1 MQCARILSNGL
12 RTCKKRLNARL
23 VNSLAVGSFT
33 QEGGGH
39 MTKQSVLW
47 GWVAGCS
54 VMVVLVGCGGTERM
68 PAGKS
73 LYDRLGGK
81 SSISS
86 VVDQFV
92 ANVAADTR
100 INGRFATTDFRK
112 FKSHL
117 VDQVC
122 MTTGG
127 PCIYNGRDMKTT
139 HAGMNISNGDFRVLV
154 EDLMKALDMFKV
166 PAQEKGELL
175 GLLGLMRKDIVEA
188 P

>member
-1 MQCARILSNGL
+1 
-12 RTCKKRLNARL
+12 
-23 VNSLAVGSFT
+23 
-33 QEGGGH
+33 

-47 GWVAGCS
+47 GWVAGFG
-54 VMVVLVGCGGTERM
+54 VMVVLVGCAGTERR
-68 PAGKS
+68 PEGKS

-100 INGRFATTDFRK
+100 INGRFATTNIQK
-112 FKSHL
+112 LKGHL

-122 MTTGG
+122 MATGG
-127 PCIYNGRDMKTT
+127 PCSYSGRDMKTT
-139 HAGMNISNGDFRVLV
+139 HAGMKISNGDFEALV
-154 EDLMKALDMFKV
+154 EDLVKALDMFKV

-175 GLLGLMRKDIVEA
+175 GLLGPMKKDIVEA